1 MNTRLYKSS
10 SDKVLFGVCGGIA
23 EYFEVD
29 SVVIRL
35 LVVIFALTG
44 AGILFYIFAAII
56 MRERLEPG
64 AAYGRASA
72 GESYGRTAAGES
84 FGPGDAETYSREF
97 YDETGREDGNFEQP
111 GHIPPEHPVRP
122 RAGGRSSGVMI
133 FGLILIILGVFY
145 LINRFVPIFY
155 WIDIRVLCSIL
166 LVLAGIYFVAR
177 R

>member
-1 MNTRLYKSS
+1 MNKRLYKSS

-23 EYFEVD
+23 EYFDVD

-35 LVVIFALTG
+35 LVVVFALTG

-56 MRERLEPG
+56 MRERFEPG
-64 AAYGRASA
+64 AAYGRTA
-72 GESYGRTAAGES
+72 GAAY
-84 FGPGDAETYSREF
+84 GPGDAETYSNEF
-97 YDETGREDGNFEQP
+97 YDETAREAGNFDHSAGRER
-111 GHIPPEHPVRP
+111 PERP
-122 RAGGRSSGVMI
+122 HAGGRGPGVMI
-133 FGLILIILGVFY
+133 FGLLLIIIGLFY

-155 WIDIRVLCSIL
+155 WIDMRVLLAVL